1 MIQHNNVPKDN
12 KTECFFTLIHTKL
25 KKPVGLLFYAC
36 FIFSGYPLSV
46 GISKG
51 SSLHLAING
60 MNVDT
65 RCRILAS
72 STLILVFVE
81 LLEFSKNGFF
91 KG

>member
-1 MIQHNNVPKDN
+1 VFSYIDS
-12 KTECFFTLIHTKL
+12 HTKL